1 MTFAKNIAGLIDHVY
16 GSIDISNDDIE
27 RLNEALVLKE
37 GNELVQLK
45 AIYGLFKSV
54 NLLTMML
61 SVPSELSIIPPPLHG
76 SCERRCQEKFSI
88 TAFP

>member
-1 MTFAKNIAGLIDHVY
+1 MSSSEVEPIYETLKVDNEYEITTNTEPHI
-16 GSIDISNDDIE
+16 IRRISTGHI
-27 RLNEALVLKE
+27 V
-37 GNELVQLK
+37 
-45 AIYGLFKSV
+45 SV
-54 NLLTMML
+54 WDNGNLLTMML